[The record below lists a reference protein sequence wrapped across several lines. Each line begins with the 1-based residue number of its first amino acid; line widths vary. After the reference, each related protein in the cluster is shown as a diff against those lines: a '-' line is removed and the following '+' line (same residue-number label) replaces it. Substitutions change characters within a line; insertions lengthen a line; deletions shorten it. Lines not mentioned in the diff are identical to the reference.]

1 MAQNPPPPT
10 PPQFPSPEE
19 LKSKITDFMK
29 QNFGD
34 HVSVATITEPEPA
47 VAEEDEKPEKTEHKE
62 FEFHLLPRDIKAHLD
77 RFVIKQEEAKKVLAI
92 AVCDHY
98 NHANYLRR
106 LEKEDP
112 NRAQEI
118 EYIKQNVILV
128 GPTGV
133 GKTYLIKHIADLIKV
148 PFVKADA
155 TKFSETGY
163 VGGDVED
170 LVRELV
176 HKADGDVNLAQFGI
190 IYIDEI
196 DKIASAG
203 NLIGRDVSGRGVQTT
218 LLKLMEE
225 TEVPVRSMNDL
236 QAQLQAAFEFQRRGK
251 AKRDTINTRHILFVV
266 SGAFGKLKEQVARR
280 VRHGQIGF
288 SAQPIQVMDN
298 ELFQHVT
305 TQDFMEYGF
314 EPEFIGRLPV
324 RVVCEDLDANDLFDI
339 MKFSEGSLLR
349 QYERAFRAYGIEI
362 SFEDE
367 ALRLLAQAAATEK
380 TGARGLLT
388 VFEKLFRD
396 YKFHLAGSG
405 LTQLRVSAALVREPQ
420 RVLEQLMAEGHK
432 LEAQMLEAGA
442 REFAEKFSKDHGLE
456 ISLDESAIRRLVER
470 AQAERMTMT
479 DLCAHLFKDFQ
490 FGLSLIKKNTGRT
503 QFVLNAAAIDAPD
516 KFLSDLVVHT
526 IQLHR
531 RKTPDCMKPLLVA
544 FLDQTARHL
553 PARGG
558 CGGSKRLIACMKRSL
573 ITTLIIGVAVA
584 LIVGALHATKVIAGF
599 EAVAAQLV
607 TDYAGATRVVG
618 EKWQYVF
625 VLLIALGVAWLSLSN
640 PRCGTMARLVI
651 NRVIAG
657 GTVWPRVGLLSLPRI
672 FSAGAVSPG
681 GRVCSPRRRR
691 VVGFFAQEPLTSNP
705 HIVCRS
711 RFQRAISPS

>member
-1 MAQNPPPPT
+1 MEQNP

-19 LKSKITDFMK
+19 LKTKITEFMK

-34 HVSVATITEPEPA
+34 RVSVATFAEPEPA
-47 VAEEDEKPEKTEHKE
+47 PAEEEEEKPEKTDQKE
-62 FEFHLLPRDIKAHLD
+62 FEFNLLPRDIKAHLD
-77 RFVIKQEEAKKVLAI
+77 RFVIKQDEAKKVLAI

-98 NHANYLRR
+98 NHANYLRH
-106 LEKEDP
+106 LEKEDAT
-112 NRAQEI
+112 RAQEI

-176 HKADGDVNLAQFGI
+176 HKADGDLNLAQFGI

-196 DKIASAG
+196 DKIAAAG

-251 AKRDTINTRHILFVV
+251 TTRETINTRHILFVV
-266 SGAFGKLKEQVARR
+266 SGAFEKLKEHVARR

-288 SAQPIQVMDN
+288 SAEPIQVMDN
-298 ELFQHVT
+298 ELFGHVT
-305 TQDFMEYGF
+305 TQDFIEYGF

-324 RVVCEDLDANDLFDI
+324 RVVCEDLDADDLFSI
-339 MKFSEGSLLR
+339 MKYSEGSLLR

-367 ALRLLAQAAATEK
+367 ALRLLAEAAAKEK

-396 YKFHLAGSG
+396 YKYYLAGSG
-405 LTQLRVSAALVREPQ
+405 LSQLRVTAALVREPK
-420 RVLEQLMAEGHK
+420 RVLDRLMAEGHK

-442 REFAEKFSKDHGLE
+442 RQFAEKFNRDHGLE
-456 ISLDESAIRRLVER
+456 IVLDEAAVRRLVER
-470 AQAERMTMT
+470 AQAERMTMS
-479 DLCAHLFKDFQ
+479 DLCAHLFKDYQ
-490 FGLSLIKKNTGRT
+490 FGLNLVKKNTGQT
-503 QFVLNAAAIDAPD
+503 KFVINAGAVDEPD
-516 KFLSDLVVHT
+516 KFLSELVV
-526 IQLHR
+526 QSYY
-531 RKTPDCMKPLLVA
+531 P
-544 FLDQTARHL
+544 
-553 PARGG
+553 
-558 CGGSKRLIACMKRSL
+558 
-573 ITTLIIGVAVA
+573 
-584 LIVGALHATKVIAGF
+584 GAATQKA
-599 EAVAAQLV
+599 
-607 TDYAGATRVVG
+607 
-618 EKWQYVF
+618 
-625 VLLIALGVAWLSLSN
+625 
-640 PRCGTMARLVI
+640 
-651 NRVIAG
+651 
-657 GTVWPRVGLLSLPRI
+657 
-672 FSAGAVSPG
+672 
-681 GRVCSPRRRR
+681 
-691 VVGFFAQEPLTSNP
+691 
-705 HIVCRS
+705 
-711 RFQRAISPS
+711 

>member
-1 MAQNPPPPT
+1 MAENPPT
-10 PPQFPSPEE
+10 PFPSPED
-19 LKSKITDFMK
+19 LKTKITEFMK

-34 HVSVATITEPEPA
+34 RVSVATFAEPEPA
-47 VAEEDEKPEKTEHKE
+47 TTEEDDKPEKTDHEE
-62 FEFHLLPRDIKAHLD
+62 FEFNLLPRDIKAHLD
-77 RFVIKQEEAKKVLAI
+77 RFVIKQDEAKKVLAI

-176 HKADGDVNLAQFGI
+176 HKANGDVNLAQFGI

-196 DKIASAG
+196 DKIAAAG

-236 QAQLQAAFEFQRRGK
+236 QGQLQAAFEFQRRGK
-251 AKRDTINTRHILFVV
+251 AKRETINTRHILFVV
-266 SGAFGKLKEQVARR
+266 SGAFEKLKEQVSRR
-280 VRHGQIGF
+280 VSQGQIGF
-288 SAQPIQVMDN
+288 SADPVRVMDN
-298 ELFQHVT
+298 ELFQYVT
-305 TQDFMEYGF
+305 TQDFVEYGF

-324 RVVCEDLDANDLFDI
+324 RVVCLDLDAEDLFKI
-339 MKFSEGSLLR
+339 MKYSEGSLLR
-349 QYERAFRAYGIEI
+349 QYERAFRAYGIQI

-367 ALRLLAQAAATEK
+367 ALRLLAEAAAKEK

-396 YKFHLAGSG
+396 YKYYLAGSG
-405 LTQLRVSAALVREPQ
+405 LTQLRVSATLVREPQ

-432 LEAQMLEAGA
+432 EEEAALERSA
-442 REFAEKFSKDHGLE
+442 RSFAEQFGNEHGLE
-456 ISLDESAIRRLVER
+456 IAFDDAALARLIER
-470 AQAERMTMT
+470 AQAERMTMLE
-479 DLCAHLFKDFQ
+479 LCAHLFKDYQ
-490 FGLSLIKKNTGRT
+490 FGLNLIRKNTGQKTFILGRKA
-503 QFVLNAAAIDAPD
+503 VDAPD
-516 KFLSDLVVHT
+516 KFLSELVVHSYY
-526 IQLHR
+526 
-531 RKTPDCMKPLLVA
+531 
-544 FLDQTARHL
+544 
-553 PARGG
+553 PA
-558 CGGSKRLIACMKRSL
+558 
-573 ITTLIIGVAVA
+573 AVA
-584 LIVGALHATKVIAGF
+584 QKA
-599 EAVAAQLV
+599 
-607 TDYAGATRVVG
+607 
-618 EKWQYVF
+618 
-625 VLLIALGVAWLSLSN
+625 
-640 PRCGTMARLVI
+640 
-651 NRVIAG
+651 
-657 GTVWPRVGLLSLPRI
+657 
-672 FSAGAVSPG
+672 
-681 GRVCSPRRRR
+681 
-691 VVGFFAQEPLTSNP
+691 
-705 HIVCRS
+705 
-711 RFQRAISPS
+711 